1 VTAAVVLDGP
11 SLTGEECLMLVREV
25 APLVIGRPLALQ
37 EVERQTLADLDGR
50 GACWS
55 VVLRDGD
62 VELRAGVFNGE
73 GNPRDGYGYGL
84 SAKLLIP
91 GVDGASGWRAEL
103 YGGGWEPVLA
113 GPIRL
118 YVIGLSPET
127 FEAVRAR
134 VRALLPRHRDITFD
148 DAYTV
153 RSLVSDFDRH
163 GHVAWVKDFLAQ
175 PLRQGLP
182 WLTAELCERKIAL
195 HGPDPETARAW
206 LGFEP
211 YASLAW
217 TALADAGGDAST
229 REGEARLLAALTN
242 PFSPGLVEAASK
254 AYPIEAE
261 ALAGAMAHVYRD
273 AAWRWLDASER
284 DAFEARA
291 HAWEPSTSTEVRW
304 ARPGHV
310 ASNAVEREIA
320 ALLLEGAAALENAAE
335 QVEAVDAGGA
345 LVDAVQFL
353 VAQPGLGQVLARVA
367 VAAVD
372 LQGEGVGLE
381 AALGGEALGDGGEDV
396 EEALVV
402 AALVG
407 VGVVLGAVGVAGGLQ
422 EGESRPR
429 RSPSGAG
436 ACAGRRGARRS
447 ASWRCEDRERRGG
460 GPGGARGRS
469 EASW

>member
-1 VTAAVVLDGP
+1 MTAAVVLDGP

-320 ALLLEGAAALENAAE
+320 ALLLEGAAALENHFVVTGPPLAE
-335 QVEAVDAGGA
+335 RGSLSHRV
-345 LVDAVQFL
+345 
-353 VAQPGLGQVLARVA
+353 GLGTGHCARRAIVALDPNAPRSRVVATCQINAEDRLACFGLAWLDAARQLVWRFVVHEEGERMVRSPVALQVIDRGTDGWGA
-367 VAAVD
+367 
-372 LQGEGVGLE
+372 ELE
-381 AALGGEALGDGGEDV
+381 ARLA
-396 EEALVV
+396 VV
-402 AALVG
+402 AG
-407 VGVVLGAVGVAGGLQ
+407 T
-422 EGESRPR
+422 
-429 RSPSGAG
+429 
-436 ACAGRRGARRS
+436 
-447 ASWRCEDRERRGG
+447 
-460 GPGGARGRS
+460 
-469 EASW
+469 